1 MGRTEIEAVK
11 ILQQNGIF
19 VDRSEKIIDMLGQ
32 EGPGIK
38 LWGVID
44 YLCHY
49 NKYRWVRGF

>member
-1 MGRTEIEAVK
+1 MNELEATK